1 MYNLNL
7 FVVRHGETLLNKLR
21 RNQGWIDSDL
31 TKEGVWT
38 LNTLYNSTNLPPIDA
53 VFCSDLGRA
62 RETFSIIQQYCDV
75 NKENVFYTPLLR
87 ERFLGSFEGTNLLET
102 RKNIAEK
109 AGFDSY
115 SNLLANKSL
124 AYFIDSTKKY
134 DPNNLAEDFT
144 EFSER
149 VNEILSTIK
158 KSADTNNWENIL
170 VVSHANPVS
179 YIIDTLINNEEFI
192 VEEVEIKNGQMIH
205 LQQNVNEWKIMNQFF
220 GDK

>member
-1 MYNLNL
+1 MGNLNL
-7 FVVRHGETLLNKLR
+7 YVVRHGETLLNKLR

-31 TKEGVWT
+31 TKAGVWA
-38 LNTLYNSTNLPPIDA
+38 LDTLYSSIKFPSIDA

-62 RETFSIIQQYCDV
+62 KETFSIIQKYCDV
-75 NKENVFYTPLLR
+75 NHDNVFYTPLLR
-87 ERFLGSFEGTNLLET
+87 ERFLGSFEGTDLLET

-115 SNLLANKSL
+115 RSLLANRSL
-124 AYFIDSTKKY
+124 SYFIDSTKKY

-144 EFSER
+144 EFSKR
-149 VNEILSTIK
+149 INEILSTIK

-170 VVSHANPVS
+170 IVSHANPVS

-205 LQQNVNEWKIMNQFF
+205 LQQNVTEWKIMN
-220 GDK
+220 

>member
-1 MYNLNL
+1 MGNLNL
-7 FVVRHGETLLNKLR
+7 YVVRHGETLLNKLR

-31 TKEGVWT
+31 TKEGIWA
-38 LNTLYNSTNLPPIDA
+38 LDTLYSSIKLPSIDA

-62 RETFSIIQQYCDV
+62 KETFSIIQKYCDV
-75 NKENVFYTPLLR
+75 NHDNVFYTPLLR
-87 ERFLGSFEGTNLLET
+87 ERFLGSFEGTDLLET

-115 SNLLANKSL
+115 RSLLANRSL
-124 AYFIDSTKKY
+124 SYFIDSTKKY

-144 EFSER
+144 EFSKR
-149 VNEILSTIK
+149 INEILSTIK

-170 VVSHANPVS
+170 IVSHANPVS
-179 YIIDTLINNEEFI
+179 YIIDTLINNEGFI

-205 LQQNVNEWKIMNQFF
+205 LQYSLDEWTIMN
-220 GDK
+220 

>member
-1 MYNLNL
+1 MGNLNL
-7 FVVRHGETLLNKLR
+7 YVVRHGETLLNKLR

-31 TKEGVWT
+31 TKAGVGA
-38 LNTLYNSTNLPPIDA
+38 LDTLYSSIKFPSIDA

-62 RETFSIIQQYCDV
+62 KETFSIIQKYCDV
-75 NKENVFYTPLLR
+75 NHDNVFYTPLLR
-87 ERFLGSFEGTNLLET
+87 ERFLGSFEGTDLLET

-115 SNLLANKSL
+115 RSLLANRSL
-124 AYFIDSTKKY
+124 SYFIDSTKKY

-144 EFSER
+144 EFSKR
-149 VNEILSTIK
+149 INEILSTIK

-170 VVSHANPVS
+170 IVSHANPVS

-205 LQQNVNEWKIMNQFF
+205 LQQNVTEWKIMN
-220 GDK
+220 

>member
-1 MYNLNL
+1 MGNLNL
-7 FVVRHGETLLNKLR
+7 YVVRHGETLLNKLR

-31 TKEGVWT
+31 TKAGVWA
-38 LNTLYNSTNLPPIDA
+38 LDTLYSSIKFPSIDA

-62 RETFSIIQQYCDV
+62 RETFSIIQKYCDV
-75 NKENVFYTPLLR
+75 NKENVFYTSLLR

-134 DPNNLAEDFT
+134 DPNKLAEDFT
-144 EFSER
+144 EFSKR
-149 VNEILSTIK
+149 INEILSTIK

-170 VVSHANPVS
+170 IVSHANPVS
-179 YIIDTLINNEEFI
+179 YIIDILINNEKFI

-205 LQQNVNEWKIMNQFF
+205 LHKNVNEWKIMNQFF

>member
-1 MYNLNL
+1 MGNLNL
-7 FVVRHGETLLNKLR
+7 YVVRHGETLLNKLR

-31 TKEGVWT
+31 TKAGVWA
-38 LNTLYNSTNLPPIDA
+38 LDTLYSSIKLPSIDA

-62 RETFSIIQQYCDV
+62 KETFSIIQKYCDI
-75 NKENVFYTPLLR
+75 NHDNVFYTPLLR
-87 ERFLGSFEGTNLLET
+87 ERFLGSFEGTDLLET

-115 SNLLANKSL
+115 RSLLANRSL
-124 AYFIDSTKKY
+124 SYFIDSTKKY

-144 EFSER
+144 EFSKR
-149 VNEILSTIK
+149 INEILSTIK

-170 VVSHANPVS
+170 IVSHANPVS
-179 YIIDTLINNEEFI
+179 YIIDTLITNEEFI

-205 LQQNVNEWKIMNQFF
+205 LQYSLDEWTIM
-220 GDK
+220 D

>member
-1 MYNLNL
+1 MIKLGNLNL
-7 FVVRHGETLLNKLR
+7 YVVRHGETLLNKLR

-31 TKEGVWT
+31 TKAGVWA
-38 LNTLYNSTNLPPIDA
+38 LDTLYSSIKFPSIDA

-62 RETFSIIQQYCDV
+62 KETFSIIQKYCDV
-75 NKENVFYTPLLR
+75 NHDNVFYTPLLR
-87 ERFLGSFEGTNLLET
+87 ERFLGSFEGTDLLET

-115 SNLLANKSL
+115 RSLLANRSL
-124 AYFIDSTKKY
+124 SYFIDSTKKY

-144 EFSER
+144 EFSKR
-149 VNEILSTIK
+149 INEILSTIK

-170 VVSHANPVS
+170 IVSHANPVS

-205 LQQNVNEWKIMNQFF
+205 LQQNVTEWKIMN
-220 GDK
+220 